1 MILVKFIFI
10 ILINF
15 TYIVRCRMENN
26 LLNYIA
32 IKNYSELKISLFE
45 LDWKM
50 VPTNW
55 TDMNWPFF
63 KTILFLN

>member
-45 LDWKM
+45 LD
-50 VPTNW
+50 
-55 TDMNWPFF
+55 
-63 KTILFLN
+63 